1 MAEVEND
8 WHTYCNWLGHRHR
21 GYLGVLRSADYIA
34 AEWLAKDSMP
44 AEPNYTSILVSKRNW
59 EKSMK
64 KWRHELK
71 RLRRLA
77 DERIIALNGQT
88 VSWLDGHLAQPS
100 HLHLEIDICK

>member
-21 GYLGVLRSADYIA
+21 GYLGVLESADYIA

-44 AEPNYTSILVSKRNW
+44 AEPNYHWLMPAEPNYTSILVSKRGW
-59 EKSMK
+59 ETSMV

-77 DERIIALNGQT
+77 DERIIALNGQI
-88 VSWLDGHLAQPS
+88 VSWLDGHLP
-100 HLHLEIDICK
+100 